1 MGMLGN
7 SVDKY
12 VTGRMLQ
19 TSNDRRW
26 SQLLA
31 ERWSHES
38 GDLPSLL
45 PRDTE
50 IAVLL
55 RGTSV
60 VDREGAG
67 MRQRTHGRRG
77 TVWLCPAGIREDFI
91 RVESEIHE
99 CLHIFLPG
107 RPFEDT
113 MLQDMDIDPSGIAI
127 RYEAIDHDIFIEHV
141 AERILAEL
149 TEETST
155 GRLLI
160 ESLGRA
166 LSAHLVHSYADTAVR
181 LKRTQAT
188 HRPLD
193 ARRLARVTDFIS
205 TSAERDFSV
214 NDLASIACMSPAH
227 FSRSFKAAT
236 GCAPHEYVS
245 RQRLD
250 LAKRLLATDRQ
261 SLAEIAFA
269 TGFSSQA
276 NFNRAFRKAVGTT
289 PRLYRAQHRSTSIS

>member
-19 TSNDRRW
+19 TSNERRW
-26 SQLLA
+26 SHLLA
-31 ERWSHES
+31 ERWSHDP
-38 GDLPSLL
+38 GDLPPQL

-50 IAVLL
+50 IAILL
-55 RGTSV
+55 RGNSV

-67 MRQRTHGRRG
+67 MRQRTFGRRG

-91 RVESEIHE
+91 RVENQMQE

-107 RPFEDT
+107 HPFDDT
-113 MLQDMDIDPSGIAI
+113 MLRDLDIDPSGMSI
-127 RYEAIDHDIFIEHV
+127 RYESVDHDIFIEHV
-141 AERILAEL
+141 ADRILGEL
-149 TEETST
+149 EHETST
-155 GRLLI
+155 GRLLV

-166 LSAHLVHSYADTAVR
+166 LSAHLVHSYAATSVR
-181 LKRTQAT
+181 LKQSHAVQK
-188 HRPLD
+188 PLD
-193 ARRLARVTDFIS
+193 ARRLSRVTEFIAAS
-205 TSAERDFSV
+205 VDRDFTV
-214 NDLASIACMSPAH
+214 KDLASVACMSPAH

-236 GCAPHEYVS
+236 GAAPHEYVS

-250 LAKRLLATDRQ
+250 LAKRLLSTSDRP
-261 SLAEIAFA
+261 LIDIAYA
-269 TGFSSQA
+269 AGFSSQP

-289 PRLYRAQHRSTSIS
+289 PSLYRAQKVRD

>member
-19 TSNDRRW
+19 TSNERRW
-26 SQLLA
+26 SHLLA
-31 ERWSHES
+31 ERWSHDP
-38 GDLPSLL
+38 GDLPPQL

-50 IAVLL
+50 IAILL
-55 RGTSV
+55 RGNSV

-67 MRQRTHGRRG
+67 MRQRTFGRRG

-91 RVESEIHE
+91 RVENQMQE

-107 RPFEDT
+107 HPFDDT
-113 MLQDMDIDPSGIAI
+113 MLRDLDIDPSGMSI
-127 RYEAIDHDIFIEHV
+127 RYESIDRDIFIEHV
-141 AERILAEL
+141 ADRILGEL
-149 TEETST
+149 EHETST
-155 GRLLI
+155 GRLLV

-166 LSAHLVHSYADTAVR
+166 LSAHLVHSYAATSVR
-181 LKRTQAT
+181 LKQSHAVQK
-188 HRPLD
+188 PLD
-193 ARRLARVTDFIS
+193 ARRLSRVTEFIAAS
-205 TSAERDFSV
+205 VDRDFTV
-214 NDLASIACMSPAH
+214 KDLASVACMSPAH

-236 GCAPHEYVS
+236 GAAPHEYVS

-250 LAKRLLATDRQ
+250 LAKRLLSTSDRP
-261 SLAEIAFA
+261 LIDIAYA
-269 TGFSSQA
+269 AGFSSQP

-289 PRLYRAQHRSTSIS
+289 PSLYRAQKVRD

>member
-19 TSNDRRW
+19 TSNERRW
-26 SQLLA
+26 SHLLA
-31 ERWSHES
+31 ERWSHDP
-38 GDLPSLL
+38 GDLPPQL

-50 IAVLL
+50 IAILL
-55 RGTSV
+55 RGNSV

-67 MRQRTHGRRG
+67 MRQRTFGRRG

-91 RVESEIHE
+91 RVENQMQE
-99 CLHIFLPG
+99 CLHVFLPG
-107 RPFEDT
+107 EPFDDT
-113 MLQDMDIDPSGIAI
+113 MLRDLDIDPSGMSI
-127 RYEAIDHDIFIEHV
+127 RYESIDQDIFIEHV
-141 AERILAEL
+141 ADRILGEL
-149 TEETST
+149 EHETST

-166 LSAHLVHSYADTAVR
+166 LSAHLVHSYAATSVR
-181 LKRTQAT
+181 LKQSPAVQK
-188 HRPLD
+188 PLD
-193 ARRLARVTDFIS
+193 AKRLSRVTEFIAAS
-205 TSAERDFSV
+205 VDRDFTV
-214 NDLASIACMSPAH
+214 KDLASVACMSPAH

-236 GCAPHEYVS
+236 GAAPHEYVS

-250 LAKRLLATDRQ
+250 LARNLLSTSDRP
-261 SLAEIAFA
+261 LVDIAYA

-289 PRLYRAQHRSTSIS
+289 PSLYRAQKVRD